1 MALELKARIAVVIV
15 VVGGVVV
22 VVVVVVEAAVAVVVV
37 VVVDAVVNVH
47 PYVLDT
53 GTVPISRQ
61 S

>member
-1 MALELKARIAVVIV
+1 MAPELKARIAVVIV

-22 VVVVVVEAAVAVVVV
+22 VVVVVVEAAAVVVV